1 MAVPDHNLTEVG
13 LVGSAGRVSCQCMQ
27 GTSSISG
34 FSVRTPLFIVA
45 DRKCCSV
52 FLWCIYSQDLQP
64 KSTTSQNGVSLDPN
78 LPNALPGP
86 LRLATEQQN
95 KALGYSPQPMSAT
108 AATDGTAFAGTPV
121 NKLPGPLRIDAT
133 TPFDG
138 PSVSGSEISLIVG
151 TRIATPFFGTGFN
164 FCVGAAPS

>member
-1 MAVPDHNLTEVG
+1 M
-13 LVGSAGRVSCQCMQ
+13 
-27 GTSSISG
+27 
-34 FSVRTPLFIVA
+34 
-45 DRKCCSV
+45 
-52 FLWCIYSQDLQP
+52 
-64 KSTTSQNGVSLDPN
+64 QNGVSLDPN

-86 LRLATEQQN
+86 LRLATEQQA
-95 KALGYSPQPMSAT
+95 KALGYSPPPMSAT

-138 PSVSGSEISLIVG
+138 PSVSGAEISLIVG

-164 FCVGAAPS
+164 FCVGALPHSTSPQQCVSLLVVRPEYEAIELHDASASTAVSDYGQVPQSQCWRLLSLWRSQAHKGGSSLGCYRF